1 MCKLLLMTG
10 ITEPLVAKEFMSRI
24 SIPMSRSNRDGI
36 GYTAVKSD
44 GSLFSE
50 RWHNNESFMEYN
62 SVMVPAIASEL
73 IAYKNRL
80 PYGALNT
87 NYDQRGDIDMSD
99 MTSVTMHTRFATCG
113 KEFANTHPFIFGDTS
128 LVHNGTI
135 RNADKLNVNKISS
148 CDSEAAL
155 QTYLNSGVPLETNK
169 AKGWL
174 DMLNGS
180 WAFGIISRD
189 SNNKRILDVVRG
201 TSSLFHSQVEG
212 LGSVF
217 VTDKDDLISIAKDMS
232 LNLLTEPTLLDMD
245 SMFRFDAISGE
256 LLETIDVKPAK
267 VFVNPHYNTS
277 YNYMGSNYQSGK
289 AGISSQSTPFS
300 KSTEMSKKDVE
311 YNNQLLMCSMDNSD
325 VFPDLVDAK
334 GRIDFRKVKKYCETE
349 SEAFIDRL
357 DVFDIVY
364 NKNYT
369 CDYESLPEDLKE
381 YVRETDFMR
390 GFKEARQ
397 LIAEL
402 CNVKTIA
409 R

>member
-1 MCKLLLMTG
+1 
-10 ITEPLVAKEFMSRI
+10 
-24 SIPMSRSNRDGI
+24 
-36 GYTAVKSD
+36 
-44 GSLFSE
+44 
-50 RWHNNESFMEYN
+50 
-62 SVMVPAIASEL
+62 
-73 IAYKNRL
+73 
-80 PYGALNT
+80 
-87 NYDQRGDIDMSD
+87 
-99 MTSVTMHTRFATCG
+99 
-113 KEFANTHPFIFGDTS
+113 
-128 LVHNGTI
+128 
-135 RNADKLNVNKISS
+135 
-148 CDSEAAL
+148 
-155 QTYLNSGVPLETNK
+155 
-169 AKGWL
+169 
-174 DMLNGS
+174 
-180 WAFGIISRD
+180 
-189 SNNKRILDVVRG
+189 
-201 TSSLFHSQVEG
+201 
-212 LGSVF
+212 
-217 VTDKDDLISIAKDMS
+217 MS
-232 LNLLTEPTLLDMD
+232 LNLLTEPALLDMD
-245 SMFRFDAISGE
+245 TMFRFDAISGE
-256 LLETIDVKPAK
+256 LLQSIDIKPER

-277 YNYMGSNYQSGK
+277 YNYMESNYQSGK

-300 KSTEMSKKDVE
+300 KSTEMSKKDID